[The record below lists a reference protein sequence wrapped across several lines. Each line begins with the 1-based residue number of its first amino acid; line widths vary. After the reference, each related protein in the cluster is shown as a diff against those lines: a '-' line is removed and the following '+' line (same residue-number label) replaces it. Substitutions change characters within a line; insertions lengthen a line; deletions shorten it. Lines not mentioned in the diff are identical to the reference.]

1 MTKIKIILKILFTI
15 TVLYLILNSDNSSIS
30 YYIFILILIT
40 PFINNIIIRKYHW
53 SKDYF
58 IHPLIFLTEHV
69 EYSKKYDLS
78 QKLLFDKIFEV
89 IDNSNYK
96 VIYVYKNKMEINA
109 ITKTTFSS
117 WGENFY
123 IYFHEEKTKTKMI
136 IHSVTVY
143 QITSWGK
150 NQRNIN
156 NFINHIDSSLII

>member
-40 PFINNIIIRKYHW
+40 PFINNIIIRKYYW

-58 IHPLIFLTEHV
+58 IHPLNFLTEHV
-69 EYSKKYDLS
+69 GYSKKYDLS

-96 VIYVYKNKMEINA
+96 VIYVDKKKWRLMLLQ
-109 ITKTTFSS
+109 KQPFLH
-117 WGENFY
+117 GEKISIFLFMKKK
-123 IYFHEEKTKTKMI
+123 IKQK
-136 IHSVTVY
+136 
-143 QITSWGK
+143 
-150 NQRNIN
+150 
-156 NFINHIDSSLII
+156 